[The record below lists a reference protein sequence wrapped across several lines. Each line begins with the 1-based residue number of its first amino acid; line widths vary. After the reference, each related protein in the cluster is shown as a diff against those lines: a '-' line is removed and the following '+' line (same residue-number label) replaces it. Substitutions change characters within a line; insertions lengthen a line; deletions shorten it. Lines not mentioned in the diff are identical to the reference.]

1 MLKLYDAPV
10 WHGPGDITLY
20 FDDKNSF
27 DMFKDWASRK
37 VRFKTHMTWE
47 DAGNDPGFTKVLEQQ
62 KIKANV
68 ATAFSSEAEEEVLD
82 RVGPLDLPEEVG
94 EDEPLRNQGEA
105 DGSRPRTTEE
115 MDSIFEQEEEMLES
129 IPLPNMPKSEKERRE
144 AWQKLPRRARL
155 AVRKHHHQGRWWKS

>member
-20 FDDKNSF
+20 FDDEKSF

-94 EDEPLRNQGEA
+94 GEDEPLIGTKEKQMEEGQG
-105 DGSRPRTTEE
+105 R
-115 MDSIFEQEEEMLES
+115 Q
-129 IPLPNMPKSEKERRE
+129 RR
-144 AWQKLPRRARL
+144 WTVSLSKKKRCLNTYRCQTCQRAR
-155 AVRKHHHQGRWWKS
+155 RT